1 MSIVITFTIV
11 ISYYYTLLHHISIS
25 SNQNSACMP
34 CQKRKTQRKKSQK
47 NWYLEACRNL
57 LLPCLAPVCSL
68 NESLS
73 SSILFAWITM
83 FTVEELQAQQSIE
96 CWHPY
101 TCDYFWERN
110 KNHSQNS
117 HKKKLKSFIS
127 QTISVKSIRFRI
139 FLFKKLYNTNPGT
152 ALAWVRWVRSNPS
165 ILRRGFSNPS
175 IFWEKVEEYEL
186 ELIEVDLILA

>member
-1 MSIVITFTIV
+1 MWIVITFTIV

-25 SNQNSACMP
+25 FNQNSACMP
-34 CQKRKTQRKKSQK
+34 CQKRKTKRKKSQK

-83 FTVEELQAQQSIE
+83 FTVEELQAQQIIE

-101 TCDYFWERN
+101 TCDFLGAQAKRAPQILW
-110 KNHSQNS
+110 
-117 HKKKLKSFIS
+117 L
-127 QTISVKSIRFRI
+127 FR
-139 FLFKKLYNTNPGT
+139 G
-152 ALAWVRWVRSNPS
+152 
-165 ILRRGFSNPS
+165 RRGAWDISFLSKFGCISFHVFDFLWLPLS
-175 IFWEKVEEYEL
+175 SSEFLGIPWSS
-186 ELIEVDLILA
+186 